1 MQSTPRPIMGG
12 GSSRVLALAAQHAD
26 DISILPSLR
35 SGRPGAHHSPEA
47 SLEAFHRKSQW
58 VQQHAGPRW
67 PTTHISTQVFFL
79 HVGRDKSVYLDRIAS
94 KLPLPRHRLADS
106 LSSWPVKSR
115 RSATS
120 SGHVNS
126 SLGLSYLLIDRA
138 HVHAFAPVVEA
149 LAAS

>member
-1 MQSTPRPIMGG
+1 MQSTPRLIMGG

-35 SGRPGAHHSPEA
+35 SGRSGAHRSPEA

-67 PTTHISTQVFFL
+67 PTMNISTQVFFL

-94 KLPLPRHRLADS
+94 KLPLPRHRLAESPLVLAGEVAEICDVIRGRQQ
-106 LSSWPVKSR
+106 L
-115 RSATS
+115 
-120 SGHVNS
+120 
-126 SLGLSYLLIDRA
+126 LGLNYLLIDHA
-138 HVHAFAPVVEA
+138 HMHAFAPVVEA